1 MMNHLLLLR
10 AFYEELK
17 DIYIE
22 LRWIKT
28 ARVMAPN
35 NQNVQ
40 LNLDRKQTELEL
52 KKAQIQ
58 DAMFDIC
65 ISN

>member
-1 MMNHLLLLR
+1 MNHLLLLR
-10 AFYEELK
+10 AFYKELK

-22 LRWIKT
+22 LWWIKN
-28 ARVMAPN
+28 ARVVAPN
-35 NQNVQ
+35 NQHVQ
-40 LNLDRKQTELEL
+40 LSLDRKQTELEL
-52 KKAQIQ
+52 KKNQIQ